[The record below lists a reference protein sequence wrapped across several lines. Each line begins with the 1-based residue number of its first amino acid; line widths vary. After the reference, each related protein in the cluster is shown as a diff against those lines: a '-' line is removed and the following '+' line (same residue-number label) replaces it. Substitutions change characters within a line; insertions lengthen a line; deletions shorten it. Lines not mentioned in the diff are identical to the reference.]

1 MVFLVAQSYGVYV
14 ARAGSSVVLS
24 TAGGV
29 VTLSVLL
36 AWLA

>member
-1 MVFLVAQSYGVYV
+1 VAQSYGVYV
-14 ARAGSSVVLS
+14 ARAGTSLVLS

-29 VTLSVLL
+29 VTLSMIL

>member
-1 MVFLVAQSYGVYV
+1 V
-14 ARAGSSVVLS
+14 ARAGTSLVLS

-29 VTLSVLL
+29 VTLSMIL

>member
-14 ARAGSSVVLS
+14 ARAGTSLVLS

-29 VTLSVLL
+29 VTLSMIL